1 MKQQKPSPEEDP
13 RTKEMRRK
21 RAKQRF
27 SETAREIHQDWTYP
41 TSVVLPRWHEKVKTE
56 GPRRTYDGQCRT
68 S

>member
-27 SETAREIHQDWTYP
+27 SETAREIQQDNAYADP
-41 TSVVLPRWHEKVKTE
+41 DEVFADVTE
-56 GPRRTYDGQCRT
+56 AVEAVRK
-68 S
+68 